1 VLAAQRRD
9 LILQAVRSDRGVQV
23 GSLAERFGVSEI
35 TVRRDLT
42 YLARAGKVTRVH
54 GGAVGEPGADGPV
67 AGPAVAGPAGG
78 RGETAA
84 RQADAR
90 QAAARQAA
98 ARQAAARQEAKQRV
112 GRAAAA
118 LVEDGQTVML
128 DIGSTALE
136 VARALRG
143 RRLTVITGSLAAMEE
158 LLPDPGIELVLLG
171 GVVRRDYRSM
181 VGALAEDALHQLSA
195 DVAFL
200 GASSLRRR
208 DLSVMDT
215 TTVEVPIKRGML
227 AAADRSVLLID
238 AAKLSARGTVRICA
252 IGDVDAVVTD
262 APAADPL
269 LTQIRRAGVELVA
282 AVPGPESLP
291 P

>member
-1 VLAAQRRD
+1 VLAAQRRE
-9 LILQAVRSDRGVQV
+9 LILQAVRSDRGAQV

-42 YLARAGKVTRVH
+42 SLARAGKVTRVH
-54 GGAVGEPGADGPV
+54 GGAVGEPGADGLVAAPPV
-67 AGPAVAGPAGG
+67 AGPAGV
-78 RGETAA
+78 RGET
-84 RQADAR
+84 
-90 QAAARQAA
+90 
-98 ARQAAARQEAKQRV
+98 AARQEAKQRV

-215 TTVEVPIKRGML
+215 TSVEVPIKRGML

-252 IGDVDAVVTD
+252 ISDVDAVVTD

-282 AVPGPESLP
+282 AEDRP
-291 P
+291 PSPRAPFT